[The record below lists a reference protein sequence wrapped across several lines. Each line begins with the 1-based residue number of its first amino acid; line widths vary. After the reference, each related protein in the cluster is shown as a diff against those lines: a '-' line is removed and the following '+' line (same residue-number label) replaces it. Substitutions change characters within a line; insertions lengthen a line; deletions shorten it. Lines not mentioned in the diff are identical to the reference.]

1 MLPTK
6 NRLSRRLFGP
16 FFKKSKAV
24 FADHFALRYLSPTNS
39 KGIRFSVVIPK
50 TVAKKATQRNKIKRQ
65 IYSILQKEIEKIKPP
80 CFGVFLSKKG
90 ADTLSFG
97 QIKAEIL
104 FLLKKSQIKVD

>member
-1 MLPTK
+1 M
-6 NRLSRRLFGP
+6 
-16 FFKKSKAV
+16 
-24 FADHFALRYLSPTNS
+24 
-39 KGIRFSVVIPK
+39 VIPK